1 MRRTVMCALGLALIS
16 APAYAQPNI
25 PPELEALREPR
36 ITDLPSQKMLVVE
49 AQGDPRT
56 IGSRAFGL
64 LFQLYYQIPE
74 TPKGPEQAAPRAR
87 WPASFDQPRSE
98 WVGFYALPVPD
109 AVTDVPQHAI
119 QAGLRASLTVWE
131 YGPTAEI
138 LHVGPYDQ
146 EAPTI
151 ERLREYVEA
160 QGYVLAGEHEEEY
173 IRGPTMAG
181 PGNPEEYVTILRYKV
196 TRPSG
201 RD

>member
-1 MRRTVMCALGLALIS
+1 MRRTVMCALGLALTS
-16 APAYAQPNI
+16 ASAFAQPNI
-25 PPELEALREPR
+25 PPELEGLREPR
-36 ITDLPSQKMLVVE
+36 VSELPSQKMLVVE

-56 IGSRAFGL
+56 VGSRAFGL

-74 TPKGPEQAAPRAR
+74 TPKGPGQAAPRAR
-87 WPASFDQPRSE
+87 WPVSFDQPRSE
-98 WVGFYALPVPD
+98 WIGFYALPVPES
-109 AVTDVPQHAI
+109 VEVIPQHAE
-119 QAGLRASLTVWE
+119 QPGLTASLTEWE

-151 ERLREYVEA
+151 QRLKEYAET

-173 IRGPTMAG
+173 IRGPTMSG

-196 TRPSG
+196 TRSSG
-201 RD
+201 QH

>member
-1 MRRTVMCALGLALIS
+1 LRQHVICALGLTLLASPAL
-16 APAYAQPNI
+16 AQPDI
-25 PPELEALREPR
+25 PPGLEGLREPR
-36 ITDLPSQKMLVVE
+36 VTDLPSQKMLVVE

-56 IGSRAFGL
+56 VGSRAFGL

-74 TPKGPEQAAPRAR
+74 TPKGPAQAAPRAR
-87 WPASFDQPRSE
+87 WPVSFDQPRSE
-98 WVGFYALPVPD
+98 WVGFYALPVPESVE
-109 AVTDVPQHAI
+109 AVPQHAE
-119 QAGLRASLTVWE
+119 QPGLSASLTVWE

-151 ERLREYVEA
+151 ERLREYVES

-173 IRGPTMAG
+173 IRGPTMSG

-196 TRPSG
+196 NRPSG
-201 RD
+201 LL